1 MFTQW
6 WPPEPAHVVG
16 ALAKELARREHV
28 VEVVTAFPNYPSGR
42 LYPGYR
48 LRFRDIQSDE
58 ALRIIRVPIYPSH
71 DRSGSRRIANYLS
84 YAFSSSI
91 VGVPSLSRP
100 EVAYV
105 YHPPITSA
113 WPAALQKLLLRV
125 PFILHIQDL
134 WPESVTNSGMV
145 ADRQT
150 ALVERVLARLCLSTY
165 SAAAHLVVISTGF
178 RDALVAR
185 GVSSSKISVVR
196 NWADEEL
203 FFPKACEGNVR
214 AEIGPA
220 EKRVVLYAGNLGDYQ
235 GLDSAVRAAAS
246 IAAIS
251 SLHLTLIGDGTA
263 RRRLEALVNNLAA
276 PNVWIL
282 PPRPAAEMNLLLSA
296 ADAHLVCLLD
306 RPFLAATIPG
316 KTQVALA
323 SAKFIIMGAR
333 GSASEIV
340 KEANAG
346 LTCMPSETG
355 FRDAFLAFCRLSD
368 VELRRTGLAGRE
380 YYMRRLSLVHG
391 ADSIEAVM
399 FDIANGWRG
408 KVGSEADV

>member
-1 MFTQW
+1 M
-6 WPPEPAHVVG
+6 VG
-16 ALAKELARREHV
+16 ALARELARRDHV
-28 VEVVTAFPNYPSGR
+28 VQVVTGFPNYPSGR
-42 LYPGYR
+42 IYPGYR
-48 LRFRDIQSDE
+48 LRIRDIESDE
-58 ALRIIRVPIYPSH
+58 ALRTIRVPIYPSH
-71 DRSGSRRIANYLS
+71 DRSGVRRFANYLS
-84 YAFSSSI
+84 YAVSSSL

-113 WPAALQKLLLRV
+113 WPAALQKLLVRV
-125 PFILHIQDL
+125 PFVLHIQDL

-145 ADRQT
+145 GGRQT
-150 ALVERVLARLCLSTY
+150 ELVERVLARLCRSTY

-178 RDALVAR
+178 REALIAR
-185 GVSSSKISVVR
+185 GVDPNKISVVH

-203 FFPKACEGNVR
+203 FFPKNCEARAR

-246 IAAIS
+246 ISTTS
-251 SLHLTLIGDGTA
+251 SFHLTLIGDGTA
-263 RRRLEALVNNLAA
+263 RPRLEALVNDLGA

-282 PPRPAAEMNLLLSA
+282 PPRPAAEVNLLLCA

-323 SAKFIIMGAR
+323 SAKFVIMAAR
-333 GSASEIV
+333 GSASDLVED
-340 KEANAG
+340 ANAG

-355 FRDAFLAFCRLSD
+355 FRDAFLTFCRLTDS
-368 VELRRTGLAGRE
+368 ELRRTGLAGRE
-380 YYMRRLSLVHG
+380 YYMRRLSLAHG
-391 ADSIEAVM
+391 TDSIEAILLK
-399 FDIANGWRG
+399 IANTPGDTIAN
-408 KVGSEADV
+408 EAQI